1 LSQLKTEFQSGVK
14 TFFIVPELSLFPEEY
29 LKSYF
34 LKGFETYI
42 IDDDPYCLLEA
53 KIHVIFSLFS
63 EVILFF
69 NIDRQ
74 IHGIEWSS
82 FIARLQQTYQ
92 ERAMIGIMYRKKNNL
107 EETKP
112 LERLYLYD
120 IGINGGCIPIE
131 YQKSKNL
138 YLFLNVLIAN
148 QANGQ
153 RKYLR
158 SICDESYKM
167 NFIFQKNQ
175 YQCTIRDLSISHFSC
190 VFRGEVP
197 EIPLHE
203 KITDIQ
209 MNLKGV
215 LIKVDGVFSLMRN
228 IGEDAIHVFVF
239 RNSDGKDGLTTENML
254 RVNDIIHNS
263 FQTSMS
269 LLLRHDF
276 DAVRT
281 RIVKEKRERIIPDI
295 LACARDVVE
304 NPDSEKSLAL
314 TSDK

>member
-1 LSQLKTEFQSGVK
+1 MSQLKTEIQCGVK

-29 LKSYF
+29 MKSYF

-82 FIARLQQTYQ
+82 FIGSLQRTYQ
-92 ERAMIGIMYRKKNNL
+92 ERAMIGVMYRKKNNP
-107 EETKP
+107 EETKT

-167 NFIFQKNQ
+167 NFMFQKNQ

-190 VFRGEVP
+190 VFRGEIPV
-197 EIPLHE
+197 IPLHE

-215 LIKVDGVFSLMRN
+215 LLKVDAVFSLLRN
-228 IGEDAIHVFVF
+228 VGEDSIHVFVF
-239 RNSDGKDGLTTENML
+239 RNSDGKDGLTTENTL
-254 RVNDIIHNS
+254 RVNDIIHSLFQNS
-263 FQTSMS
+263 IST
-269 LLLRHDF
+269 LLRHDF
-276 DAVRT
+276 EAVRT
-281 RIVKEKRERIIPDI
+281 RIVKERRERVIPDI

-304 NPDSEKSLAL
+304 KPDSEKTLAL
-314 TSDK
+314 ASDI